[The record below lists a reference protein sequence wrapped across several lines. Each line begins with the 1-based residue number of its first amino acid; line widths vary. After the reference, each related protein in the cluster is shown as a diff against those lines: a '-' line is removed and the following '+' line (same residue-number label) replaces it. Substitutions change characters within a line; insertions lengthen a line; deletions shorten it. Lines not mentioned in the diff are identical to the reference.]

1 MTLVDDMPDSCA
13 AEEPLNSDMLYG
25 DMEEDGLLVDL
36 IDQIE
41 SQSHQQMDMSGT

>member
-1 MTLVDDMPDSCA
+1 MTLAEDMPDSCA
-13 AEEPLNSDMLYG
+13 AEEPLNSDILYG